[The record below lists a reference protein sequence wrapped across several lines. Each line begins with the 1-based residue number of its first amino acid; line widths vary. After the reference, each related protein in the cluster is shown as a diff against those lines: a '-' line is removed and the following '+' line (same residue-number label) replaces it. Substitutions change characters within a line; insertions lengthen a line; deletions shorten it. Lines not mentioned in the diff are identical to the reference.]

1 MKIDFTKF
9 PCYTGI
15 KKDIRVEMDIAE
27 SLANAIYTNV
37 PGIAASSLAH
47 KIYSGKGEVDY
58 DEREI
63 RIIRDCTP
71 LFSGVY
77 ADSINDYLDTT
88 QKKRRNKD
96 DITSRL

>member
-15 KKDIRVEMDIAE
+15 KKDIRIE
-27 SLANAIYTNV
+27 SLGNAIYTNV

-77 ADSINDYLDTT
+77 ADSINDYLDTKEKEE
-88 QKKRRNKD
+88 QG
-96 DITSRL
+96 

>member
-1 MKIDFTKF
+1 MKIDFTKI

-15 KKDIRVEMDIAE
+15 KKDVRVELDIAE

-37 PGIAASSLAH
+37 SGIAASSLAH
-47 KIYSGKGEVDY
+47 KIYSGKGEVEC
-58 DEREI
+58 DEKEI

-77 ADSINDYLDTT
+77 ADSINDYLDTKEKEE
-88 QKKRRNKD
+88 QG
-96 DITSRL
+96 

>member
-15 KKDIRVEMDIAE
+15 KKDIRVEMNIAE

-37 PGIAASSLAH
+37 SGIAASSLAH
-47 KIYSGKGEVDY
+47 KIYSGKGEVEC
-58 DEREI
+58 DEKEI

-77 ADSINDYLDTT
+77 ADSINDYLDTKEKEE
-88 QKKRRNKD
+88 QG
-96 DITSRL
+96 